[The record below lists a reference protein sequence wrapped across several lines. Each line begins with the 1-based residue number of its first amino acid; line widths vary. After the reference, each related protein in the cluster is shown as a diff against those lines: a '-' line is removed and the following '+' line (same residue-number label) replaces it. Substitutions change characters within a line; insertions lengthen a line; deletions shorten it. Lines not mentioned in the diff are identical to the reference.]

1 MGTAARSR
9 NQAQRL
15 LYQGLKTLPNA
26 VLNNINQERG
36 AIMKNFITRPVTAA
50 ILALS
55 VLIAGTALAAEQH
68 GGDIVYSKP
77 VKSVT
82 FSHKV
87 HVDDKGLTCDMCHTR
102 FFEMKALNA
111 QESADFKMQ
120 ALYDGKYCGA
130 CHNGTMAFAS
140 NTRCASCHTGVK
152 GYKTAPSEHTAAAH

>member
-1 MGTAARSR
+1 
-9 NQAQRL
+9 
-15 LYQGLKTLPNA
+15 
-26 VLNNINQERG
+26 
-36 AIMKNFITRPVTAA
+36 MKNYTIFPMTAV

-55 VLIAGTALAAEQH
+55 ALLAGPAVCEEH

-87 HVDDKGLTCDMCHTR
+87 HVEDKGLICDMCHART
-102 FFEMKALNA
+102 FEMKALNA
-111 QESADFKMQ
+111 QEYADFKMQ

-140 NTRCASCHTGVK
+140 NTRCATCHTGVK
-152 GYKTAPSEHTAAAH
+152 GYSTQPGEKAAASAH